1 MVDATLSIHPEML
14 HGGRRPTVE
23 WPWRLDAGDDY
34 NVSRWTISAH
44 AGTHVEAPLHT
55 VAGGAAIDALPL
67 ETFVGPARV
76 LDLTGVVSEITAD
89 DLLGAGLG
97 QERRVLLKTANSTT
111 VLRERDKAERWVG
124 VAPDAAALL
133 VERGVR
139 VLGVDYLTI
148 EAPEREATFDAHYVL
163 NGAGVALIESLDLA
177 EVEAGLVELICPP
190 VLLDA
195 EAAPARALIRPLE
208 AGAGAAAGGGGEL
221 IDISIPVRER
231 MLTWGKAPQRI
242 VVESLDGGNRCN
254 VTRWTIGTHT
264 GSHVDAPLHYSAGQ
278 PAIDAMPL
286 EVFHGRAQVLDL
298 TGVSEGDVTAADLLA
313 AGLGDGPRV
322 LLKTRNSAQR
332 LLHGDAKPAAW
343 VGIAEDAARLL
354 VERGAR
360 LVGLDFLSIEGVAES
375 AGGWAAH
382 HVMCD
387 AGLALLEAID
397 LAGVA
402 AGDYELF
409 ALPLP
414 LAGAEAAP
422 ARAFLR
428 TLP

>member
-23 WPWRLDAGDDY
+23 WPWTLDGGDDY

-76 LDLTGVVSEITAD
+76 LDLTSVTTEITAA
-89 DLLGAGLG
+89 DLLAAGLG
-97 QERRVLLKTANSTT
+97 DESRVLLKTANSTT
-111 VLRERDKAERWVG
+111 VLLERDKAEHWIG

-148 EAPEREATFDAHYVL
+148 EAPAREATFDAHYVL

-177 EVEAGLVELICPP
+177 EVSAGLVELICPP

-195 EAAPARALIRPLE
+195 EAAPARALIRPLV
-208 AGAGAAAGGGGEL
+208 AGEGGGQL
-221 IDISIPVRER
+221 IDVSIPVRER

-242 VVESLDGGNRCN
+242 VVESLDGGNMCN

-298 TGVSEGDVTAADLLA
+298 TGVAADVTAADLEA
-313 AGLGDGPRV
+313 AGLGDAPRV
-322 LLKTRNSAQR
+322 LLKTRNSGER
-332 LLHGDAKPAAW
+332 LLHGDAKPEAW
-343 VGIAEDAARLL
+343 IGIAEDAAALL
-354 VERGAR
+354 VQRGAV

-387 AGLALLEAID
+387 AGLALLEAVD
-397 LAGVA
+397 LAGVE
-402 AGDYELF
+402 AGEYELF

-414 LAGAEAAP
+414 LSGAEAAP
-422 ARAFLR
+422 ARVFLR
-428 TLP
+428 TLA

>member
-23 WPWRLDAGDDY
+23 WPWTLDGGDDY

-55 VAGGAAIDALPL
+55 IAGGASIDALPL

-76 LDLTGVVSEITAD
+76 LDLTGVVSEITAS
-89 DLLGAGLG
+89 DLEAAGLG
-97 QERRVLLKTANSTT
+97 DESRVLLKTANSTT
-111 VLRERDKAERWVG
+111 VLLERDKAEHWIG
-124 VAPDAAALL
+124 VAPDAASLL

-148 EAPEREATFDAHYVL
+148 EAPAREATFDAHYVL

-177 EVEAGLVELICPP
+177 GVEAGLVELICPP

-195 EAAPARALIRPLE
+195 EAAPARALIRPLVDGTDE
-208 AGAGAAAGGGGEL
+208 VPPAREL

-242 VVESLDGGNRCN
+242 VVESLDGGNKCN

-286 EVFHGRAQVLDL
+286 ETFHGRAQVLDL
-298 TGVSEGDVTAADLLA
+298 TGVAADVTAEDLLA
-313 AGLGDGPRV
+313 AGLGDAPRV

-332 LLHGDAKPAAW
+332 LLHGDAKPESW
-343 VGIAEDAARLL
+343 IGIGADAAALL

-387 AGLALLEAID
+387 AGLALLEAVD
-397 LAGVA
+397 LAGVE
-402 AGDYELF
+402 AGEYELF

-414 LAGAEAAP
+414 FAGAEAAP
-422 ARAFLR
+422 SRVFLR
-428 TLP
+428 ALP

>member
-23 WPWRLDAGDDY
+23 WPWTLDGGDDY

-55 VAGGAAIDALPL
+55 IADGAAIDALPL

-76 LDLTGVVSEITAD
+76 LDLTGVASEITAD

-97 QERRVLLKTANSTT
+97 DEPRVLLKTANSTT
-111 VLRERDKAERWVG
+111 VLLERDKAEHWIG

-148 EAPEREATFDAHYVL
+148 EAPAREATFDAHYVL

-177 EVEAGLVELICPP
+177 GVEAGLVELICPP

-195 EAAPARALIRPLE
+195 EAAPARALIRPLD
-208 AGAGAAAGGGGEL
+208 AGRLGAGGEL

-254 VTRWTIGTHT
+254 VTGWTIGTHT

-278 PAIDAMPL
+278 PSIDAMPL

-298 TGVSEGDVTAADLLA
+298 TGVAADVTADDLLG
-313 AGLGDGPRV
+313 AGLGDAPRV
-322 LLKTRNSAQR
+322 LLKTRNSAER
-332 LLHGDAKPAAW
+332 LLHGDAKPDAW
-343 VGIAEDAARLL
+343 IGIGEDAAALL
-354 VERGAR
+354 VERGAV

-387 AGLALLEAID
+387 AGLALLEAVD
-397 LAGVA
+397 LADVA
-402 AGDYELF
+402 AGEYELF

-414 LAGAEAAP
+414 LRGAEAAP
-422 ARAFLR
+422 ARVFLR
-428 TLP
+428 TVA